1 MTPIKYL
8 KSKGWTKTSLK
19 KHAWMLPK
27 VYPYAMFTVRE
38 AILAQEG
45 LDAQA
50 QETSDAATAERE
62 HG

>member
-1 MTPIKYL
+1 MTPIQYL

-50 QETSDAATAERE
+50 QEIKATAERE